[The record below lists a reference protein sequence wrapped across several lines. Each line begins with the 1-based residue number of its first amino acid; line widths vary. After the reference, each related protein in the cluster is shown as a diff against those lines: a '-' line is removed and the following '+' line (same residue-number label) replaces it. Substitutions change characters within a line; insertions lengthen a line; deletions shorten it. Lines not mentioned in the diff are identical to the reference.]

1 MMIIEVY
8 SGRDNGGDDDDN
20 DDDDDDDADN
30 ASTRYHLPL
39 HPGGRVVS
47 EKMQNIFRAGLG

>member
-8 SGRDNGGDDDDN
+8 SGRDNGGDDGDN
-20 DDDDDDDADN
+20 DDDDADN